1 MLFYQTY
8 LVNLWVRYCT
18 LLYNSECFPIKLIW
32 YTYGYVIVPC
42 CITQCFSYLI
52 NLSGKLMGTLLY
64 LVVFYY
70 GVLCD
75 DDVHWPINLQKQTQ
89 GVKQSHPFRGSL
101 LSTLIYTK
109 ALNIQIQNTHFITQ
123 FQEIQAAN
131 FYNFKSKM
139 CSLAWR

>member
-1 MLFYQTY
+1 MGTLLY
-8 LVNLWVRYCT
+8 

-52 NLSGKLMGTLLY
+52 NLSGPLMGTLLY
-64 LVVFYY
+64 LVVFYD

-75 DDVHWPINLQKQTQ
+75 DDVHWPSNLQKQTQ

-109 ALNIQIQNTHFITQ
+109 LPDSKYSL
-123 FQEIQAAN
+123 
-131 FYNFKSKM
+131 YNAVPGNPS
-139 CSLAWR
+139 C